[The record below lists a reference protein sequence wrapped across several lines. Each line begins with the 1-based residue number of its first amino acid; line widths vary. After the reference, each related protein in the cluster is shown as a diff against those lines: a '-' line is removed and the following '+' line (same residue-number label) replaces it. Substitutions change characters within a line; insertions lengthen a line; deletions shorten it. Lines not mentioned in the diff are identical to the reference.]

1 VRVLFVSPTLPWPLD
16 AGGRIRT
23 WQLLRHSS
31 EEHEVHLWAI
41 RQPDAPE
48 KAAARVGEVCAELR
62 LFERSAMPLLQ
73 RVLAPAPARWFH
85 SAALSEALG
94 RLDPEAFDVIHV
106 DELCETRA
114 VPEALEAH
122 SVVHHHK
129 LDLEL
134 ARALLE
140 MGRGSRLEV
149 LRWRRLERE
158 AASRFDTH
166 FFCCA
171 PDARRFAE
179 RHRAARTAVI
189 ENGVDLEAF
198 TPEGGERDRRHLLF
212 VGSLDYAPNLD
223 GLAWFL
229 RSGWRPLRRAIP
241 DLRLSLVGRAPA
253 EELRGPLPDGV
264 ERVGPVADV
273 RPWLRRATAL
283 LVPLRIGG
291 GTRLKIVEALATECP
306 VVTTAVGAE
315 GLALEGGRHLHLA
328 RAPNDLV
335 VAALELLEDPREAL
349 RRARAGRERVALR
362 YGWDRLAEKL
372 SEAWGEAARA
382 TS

>member
-1 VRVLFVSPTLPWPLD
+1 MRVLFLSPTLPWPLD

-23 WQLLRHSS
+23 WQLLRALR
-31 EEHEVHLWAI
+31 EKHEVHLWAV

-48 KAAARVGEVCAELR
+48 ETAARVREVCAELR
-62 LFERSAMPLLQ
+62 LFERSPLPLLR
-73 RVLAPAPARWFH
+73 RVLAPAPSRWFH
-85 SAALSEALG
+85 SAGRDEALEQ
-94 RLDPEAFDVIHV
+94 LDPETFDVIHV
-106 DELCETRA
+106 DELCQVRA
-114 VPEALEAH
+114 VPDALEAR

-134 ARALLE
+134 ARALFE
-140 MGRGSRLEV
+140 KGRASRLEA

-158 AASRFDTH
+158 AALRFDTH
-166 FFCCA
+166 LFCCA

-198 TPEGGERDRRHLLF
+198 TPDGSERERRHLLF
-212 VGSLDYAPNLD
+212 LGSLDYAPNLD

-229 RSGWRPLRRAIP
+229 RSGWRPLRRAFP

-253 EELRGPLPDGV
+253 EELRGPLPEGV
-264 ERVGPVADV
+264 VRVGPVADV
-273 RPWLRRATAL
+273 RPWLRRSTAL

-328 RAPNDLV
+328 RSPNELV
-335 VAALELLEDPREAL
+335 VAVAGLLEDPREAR
-349 RRARAGRERVALR
+349 RRAHAGRERVAER
-362 YGWDRLAEKL
+362 YGWERLAGKL
-372 SEAWGEAARA
+372 TEAWAESARA